1 MTLGEKE
8 IIRTDEAPA
17 PFQGAPYSQ
26 AVRYGDLV
34 FVAGQV
40 AVKPGHDGLVGDSI
54 EEQTERVCENLAAIL
69 EAAGSSFA
77 QVLHTTI
84 YLSDFGAF
92 AGVNEVYGRYV
103 GDKPP
108 ARATVQVAALPMGA
122 KVEIAVV
129 AHV

>member
-1 MTLGEKE
+1 MAEKAVV
-8 IIRTDEAPA
+8 RTENAPA

-40 AVKPGHDGLVGDSI
+40 GLKPEHDALVGDSV
-54 EEQTERVCENLAAIL
+54 EAQTEQVCKNLEAIL
-69 EAAGSSFA
+69 DAAGSSFA
-77 QVLHTTI
+77 QVLNTTI
-84 YLSDFGAF
+84 YLSDFGDFGA
-92 AGVNEVYGRYV
+92 VNEVYGRYV
-103 GDKPP
+103 GEKPP

-122 KVEIAVV
+122 RVEIAVV

>member
-1 MTLGEKE
+1 MAEKAVV
-8 IIRTDEAPA
+8 RTENAPA

-40 AVKPGHDGLVGDSI
+40 GLKPEHDALVGDSV
-54 EEQTERVCENLAAIL
+54 EEQTAQVCKNLEAIL
-69 EAAGSSFA
+69 DAAGSSFA
-77 QVLHTTI
+77 QVLNTTI
-84 YLSDFGAF
+84 YLSDFGDF
-92 AGVNEVYGRYV
+92 AAVNQVYGSYV
-103 GDKPP
+103 GEKPP

-122 KVEIAVV
+122 RVEIAVV

>member
-1 MTLGEKE
+1 MGRKE
-8 IIRTDEAPA
+8 IVRTDAAPA

-26 AVRYGDLV
+26 AVRFGDLV

-40 AVKPGHDGLVGDSI
+40 PVAPGHDEVVGNSI
-54 EEQTERVCENLAAIL
+54 EEQTERVCENLKEIL
-69 EAAGSSFA
+69 GAAGSSFE
-77 QVLHTTI
+77 QVLNTTI
-84 YLSDFGAF
+84 YLADFGDF

-103 GDKPP
+103 GDEPP

>member
-1 MTLGEKE
+1 MAEKA
-8 IIRTDEAPA
+8 IVRTDNAPA
-17 PFQGAPYSQ
+17 PFQGAPYAQ

-40 AVKPGHDGLVGDSI
+40 GLAAGHDALVGDSI
-54 EEQTERVCENLAAIL
+54 EAQTDQACKNLEAIL
-69 EAAGSSFA
+69 AAAGSSFA
-77 QVLHTTI
+77 QVVNTTI
-84 YLSDFGAF
+84 YLSDFGDF
-92 AGVNEVYGRYV
+92 ADMNEVYGRYV

>member
-1 MTLGEKE
+1 MAEKE
-8 IIRTDEAPA
+8 IVRTEGAPA

-40 AVKPGHDGLVGDSI
+40 AVRAGHDTMTGNTI
-54 EEQTERVCENLAAIL
+54 QEQTEQVCENLKAIL
-69 EAAGSSFA
+69 EAAGSGFDR
-77 QVLHTTI
+77 VLNTTI
-84 YLSDFGAF
+84 YLADFGDF
-92 AGVNEVYGRYV
+92 AGLNEVYGRYV
-103 GDKPP
+103 GDRPP

>member
-1 MTLGEKE
+1 MAEKAVV
-8 IIRTDEAPA
+8 RTENAPA

-40 AVKPGHDGLVGDSI
+40 GLKPEHDALVGDSV
-54 EEQTERVCENLAAIL
+54 EEQTAQVCKNLEAIL
-69 EAAGSSFA
+69 DAAGSSFT
-77 QVLHTTI
+77 QVLNTTI
-84 YLSDFGAF
+84 YLSDFGDF
-92 AGVNEVYGRYV
+92 AAVNQVYGSYV
-103 GDKPP
+103 GEKPP

>member
-1 MTLGEKE
+1 LAEKAVV
-8 IIRTDEAPA
+8 RTDNAPA

-40 AVKPGHDGLVGDSI
+40 GLTAGHDALVGDSI
-54 EEQTERVCENLAAIL
+54 EEQTEQACKNLEAIL
-69 EAAGSSFA
+69 DAAGSSFA
-77 QVLHTTI
+77 QVLNTTI
-84 YLSDFGAF
+84 YLSDFGDF
-92 AGVNEVYGRYV
+92 AGVNEVG
-103 GDKPP
+103 GKPP

>member
-1 MTLGEKE
+1 MAQKE
-8 IIRTDEAPA
+8 VVRTENAPA

-40 AVKPGHDGLVGDSI
+40 ALRAGHDAI
-54 EEQTERVCENLAAIL
+54 EGETIQQQTEVVCENLKVIL
-69 EAAGSSFA
+69 EAAGSGFDR
-77 QVLHTTI
+77 VLNTTI
-84 YLSDFGAF
+84 YLSDFGDF
-92 AGVNEVYGRYV
+92 AGLNEVYGRYV

-129 AHV
+129 AHA

>member
-1 MTLGEKE
+1 MAEKE
-8 IIRTDEAPA
+8 IVRTEGAPA

-40 AVKPGHDGLVGDSI
+40 AVRAGHDAMTGNTI
-54 EEQTERVCENLAAIL
+54 QEQTEQVCENLKAIL
-69 EAAGSSFA
+69 EAAGSGFDR
-77 QVLHTTI
+77 VLNTTI
-84 YLSDFGAF
+84 YLADFGDF
-92 AGVNEVYGRYV
+92 AGLNEVYGRYV
-103 GDKPP
+103 GDRPP

>member
-1 MTLGEKE
+1 MAEKE
-8 IIRTDEAPA
+8 TVRTEHAPA
-17 PFQGAPYSQ
+17 PLQGAPYSQ

-40 AVKPGHDGLVGDSI
+40 AVRAGHDAIVGDTI
-54 EEQTERVCENLAAIL
+54 EEQAAQVCENLKTIL
-69 EAAGSSFA
+69 EAAGSGFDR
-77 QVLHTTI
+77 VLNTTI
-84 YLSDFGAF
+84 YLADFGDF
-92 AGVNEVYGRYV
+92 AGLNEVYGRYV
-103 GDKPP
+103 GDEPP

>member
-1 MTLGEKE
+1 MAEKE
-8 IIRTDEAPA
+8 VVRTDGAPA
-17 PFQGAPYSQ
+17 PFRGAPYSQ

-40 AVKPGHDGLVGDSI
+40 PARAGHDGMQGETI
-54 EEQTERVCENLAAIL
+54 EEQTEQVCENLKAIL
-69 EAAGSSFA
+69 EAAGSSFDR
-77 QVLHTTI
+77 VLSTTI
-84 YLSDFGAF
+84 YLADFADFG
-92 AGVNEVYGRYV
+92 GLNTVYGRYV